1 MKYNQS
7 KIESPQRPV
16 LPDLSSIYHQEIE
29 RRIEYILRNLI
40 SSPIKGEIT
49 KAKLR
54 ARKIELVYLDDLKVT
69 SEMSTERG
77 IIAQHISQ
85 TVYVTEKGGKKYY
98 LSEVKLLD

>member
-1 MKYNQS
+1 MKCNHS
-7 KIESPQRPV
+7 EIESPQRPV

-29 RRIEYILRNLI
+29 HRVEYILRNLI

-69 SEMSTERG
+69 NEMLTEGGMRVN
-77 IIAQHISQ
+77 ISQ

-98 LSEVKLLD
+98 LSEVKM

>member
-1 MKYNQS
+1 MKCDWS

-29 RRIEYILRNLI
+29 RRVEYILRNLI

-54 ARKIELVYLDDLKVT
+54 ARKIELVYLNDTNVTNVMLPDGGMKVN
-69 SEMSTERG
+69 
-77 IIAQHISQ
+77 ISQ
-85 TVYVTEKGGKKYY
+85 TVYITEKGGKKYY
-98 LSEVKLLD
+98 LSEVKM

>member
-7 KIESPQRPV
+7 KIESLQRPV

-29 RRIEYILRNLI
+29 RRVEYILRNLI

-49 KAKLR
+49 KSKLR

-69 SEMSTERG
+69 SEMSTEGG
-77 IIAQHISQ
+77 IIAHISQ

>member
-1 MKYNQS
+1 MKCDWS

-16 LPDLSSIYHQEIE
+16 LPDLSLMYRQEIE
-29 RRIEYILRNLI
+29 RRVEYILRNLI

-54 ARKIELVYLDDLKVT
+54 ARKIELVYLNDTNVT
-69 SEMSTERG
+69 NVMLPEGGMRVN
-77 IIAQHISQ
+77 ISQ

-98 LSEVKLLD
+98 LSEVKL